1 VLAVSGRE
9 SGKIGPDGENWV
21 LYYGSDVA
29 EPDEL
34 HTLSQS
40 VVKMSLSRTEPWSS
54 RQSAGSIMIGIK
66 SQFMFTQ
73 VVKNLSR

>member
-1 VLAVSGRE
+1 
-9 SGKIGPDGENWV
+9 
-21 LYYGSDVA
+21 LYYGSDAA

-54 RQSAGSIMIGIK
+54 SQRAGSIMIGIK